1 MARLLR
7 PLAVT
12 GAERPGLFDRVRGA
26 ACAQSK
32 RLHLDR
38 ADLMSVTKRIRDLG
52 YDVNFTVTA

>member
-26 ACAQSK
+26 ALVPSPNG
-32 RLHLDR
+32 
-38 ADLMSVTKRIRDLG
+38 SIS
-52 YDVNFTVTA
+52 TVPISCRSPSE